1 MTEPAPNRPPET
13 GGFDTWPTGRLLST
27 AARLVEHSW
36 EQVLRAHGTT
46 HAGLIALHSLTDGP
60 RSQRD
65 MARACRVTDQTMSR
79 TVERLE
85 RGGFVTRATD
95 PGDERR
101 QRVTITASGRDIYTR
116 LLALEQDD
124 DSLTAGVSDPP
135 ALRALLIEL
144 IRARHEPAD

>member
-1 MTEPAPNRPPET
+1 MSVRTERFPA
-13 GGFDTWPTGRLLST
+13 
-27 AARLVEHSW
+27 
-36 EQVLRAHGTT
+36 QGT
-46 HAGLIALHSLTDGP
+46 
-60 RSQRD
+60 R
-65 MARACRVTDQTMSR
+65 
-79 TVERLE
+79 
-85 RGGFVTRATD
+85 
-95 PGDERR
+95 GDERR